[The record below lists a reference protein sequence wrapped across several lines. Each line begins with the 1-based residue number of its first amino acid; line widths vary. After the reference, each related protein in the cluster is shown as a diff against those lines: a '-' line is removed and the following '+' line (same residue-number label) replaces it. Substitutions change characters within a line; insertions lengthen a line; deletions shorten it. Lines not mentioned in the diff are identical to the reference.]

1 MYSEVTLVR
10 VRRPKNSQIEQDQ
23 HPQCEVISDNG

>member
-1 MYSEVTLVR
+1 MYSEVTLVI

-23 HPQCEVISDNG
+23 HEVISDNG